1 MSSFGGIPFSRHFF
15 IHLPGMKYIFL
26 VLSIFI
32 IYSCSNEGTYTKAAD
47 AQDAGRE
54 FIRASLD
61 GDMKKAQFYLVQDSA
76 NQYIF
81 NYFRDNYNK
90 YTPEEKNAYRNAT
103 IRPIR
108 IQPLD
113 DSTVNYVYSNSYK
126 PSDTTVLKVVKI
138 NGEWLIDLKSLRSK
152 E

>member
-1 MSSFGGIPFSRHFF
+1 
-15 IHLPGMKYIFL
+15 
-26 VLSIFI
+26 
-32 IYSCSNEGTYTKAAD
+32 
-47 AQDAGRE
+47 
-54 FIRASLD
+54 
-61 GDMKKAQFYLVQDSA
+61 MKKAQFYLVQDSA

-90 YTPEEKNAYRNAT
+90 YSPEEKNAYRNAT

-126 PSDTTVLKVVKI
+126 PNDTTVLKVVRV

>member
-1 MSSFGGIPFSRHFF
+1 MI
-15 IHLPGMKYIFL
+15 LL
-26 VLSIFI
+26 VLI
-32 IYSCSNEGTYTKAAD
+32 SCSDNSSYTKAAD

-81 NYFRDNYNK
+81 NYFKNNYNK
-90 YTPEEKNAYRNAT
+90 YSPEEKNAYRNAT

-108 IQPLD
+108 IQNVD
-113 DSTVNYVYSNSYK
+113 DSTVNYVYTNSYK
-126 PSDTTVLKVVKI
+126 DHDTTVLKIVRQ
-138 NGEWLIDLKSLRSK
+138 NGEWLIDLKSLRSRIA